1 MEHNAKKLEKL
12 IDYNNEHINSHVLLK
27 NNDCLAL
34 LIALKKEQKMQEH
47 FSPVDAFIYLI
58 EGEIEFQ
65 LSKNNE
71 IFEIKKDEF
80 FSFKANEKHSI
91 NAKKD
96 TKMLVIRI

>member
-71 IFEIKKDEF
+71 IFEIKKDEI